1 MMQKLSENV
10 LDKFSMDFLRNQ
22 VLKNAY
28 GNDDTVIARLDPRIL
43 LAWYVFFALA
53 PWFVDNLVFLLGC
66 FLLVAV
72 TTIMARV
79 AGLVLFLFLL
89 GVFSQTG
96 YLFVVSLLF
105 GGNAE
110 TILPLLILTLK
121 VATVSLASITVFS
134 GLDPDRLSNGLMWY
148 GCPERL
154 SFSISYAYRML
165 PMLMEEFQNV
175 LLSYRLRGN
184 APNTETLTGKIRYLV
199 YQIKMIIHSFYPLM
213 LNTAKRSRTTVE
225 ALEIKGYRYGA
236 VNKEVK
242 KMKLSAL
249 KVTYNDL
256 LFLFAL
262 GVFSQTGYLFLVTLL
277 FGGDASAIAPLL
289 VLTLKVATISL
300 ASVTVFSGLD
310 PDRLSNGLM
319 WFGCPERLSFSISYA
334 YRMLPMLMEEF
345 QNVLLSYRLRGNPP
359 AHDTF
364 MGKVRY
370 LVYQVKIVMESF
382 YPLMLN
388 TAKRSRTT
396 VEALE
401 LRGYRYAAINKTVKK
416 MKLAALKVTYNDLLF
431 LAISFLCVAVS
442 VLIST
447 LF

>member
-1 MMQKLSENV
+1 MEKRMNKLSENI

-28 GNDDTVIARLDPRIL
+28 GNDDTVIAALDPRIL
-43 LAWYVFFALA
+43 IAWYLFFGLV
-53 PWFVDNLVFLLGC
+53 PWFVNDLS
-66 FLLVAV
+66 FLLVSFLLVMA
-72 TTIMARV
+72 TTIMAHV
-79 AGLVLFLFLL
+79 AGLV
-89 GVFSQTG
+89 
-96 YLFVVSLLF
+96 
-105 GGNAE
+105 
-110 TILPLLILTLK
+110 
-121 VATVSLASITVFS
+121 
-134 GLDPDRLSNGLMWY
+134 
-148 GCPERL
+148 
-154 SFSISYAYRML
+154 
-165 PMLMEEFQNV
+165 
-175 LLSYRLRGN
+175 
-184 APNTETLTGKIRYLV
+184 
-199 YQIKMIIHSFYPLM
+199 
-213 LNTAKRSRTTVE
+213 
-225 ALEIKGYRYGA
+225 
-236 VNKEVK
+236 
-242 KMKLSAL
+242 
-249 KVTYNDL
+249 

-370 LVYQVKIVMESF
+370 LMYQVKIVMESF

-416 MKLAALKVTYNDLLF
+416 MKLATLKVTYNDLLF
-431 LAISFLCVAVS
+431 LAVSFLCVALS
-442 VLIST
+442 VLFST

>member
-1 MMQKLSENV
+1 MEKLINKLSENI

-28 GNDDTVIARLDPRIL
+28 GNDDTVIAALDPRIL
-43 LAWYVFFALA
+43 IAWYLFFGLV
-53 PWFVDNLVFLLGC
+53 PWFVNDLS
-66 FLLVAV
+66 FLLVSFLLVMV
-72 TTIMARV
+72 TTIMAHV
-79 AGLVLFLFLL
+79 AGLV
-89 GVFSQTG
+89 
-96 YLFVVSLLF
+96 
-105 GGNAE
+105 
-110 TILPLLILTLK
+110 
-121 VATVSLASITVFS
+121 
-134 GLDPDRLSNGLMWY
+134 
-148 GCPERL
+148 
-154 SFSISYAYRML
+154 
-165 PMLMEEFQNV
+165 
-175 LLSYRLRGN
+175 
-184 APNTETLTGKIRYLV
+184 
-199 YQIKMIIHSFYPLM
+199 
-213 LNTAKRSRTTVE
+213 
-225 ALEIKGYRYGA
+225 
-236 VNKEVK
+236 
-242 KMKLSAL
+242 
-249 KVTYNDL
+249 

-345 QNVLLSYRLRGNPP
+345 QNVLLSYRLLGNPP
-359 AHDTF
+359 AHDTL

-370 LVYQVKIVMESF
+370 LMYQVKIVMESF

-416 MKLAALKVTYNDLLF
+416 MKLATLKVTYNDLLF
-431 LAISFLCVAVS
+431 LAVSFLCVALS
-442 VLIST
+442 VLFST